1 MTSRPIGI
9 LANPAS
15 GKDVRRL
22 VARASVFDNQEKC
35 AIVRRALV
43 GAINAGARDFV
54 YMNDSHGIA
63 AAAIAE
69 FPDLRAEAV
78 EAPQTS
84 SSLDTERAAAAMQAA
99 DCSAVLILGGDGT
112 SRAFVRGWRN
122 APLLPLST
130 GTNNVFPRFAEATV
144 AGAAVGLVASGVVA
158 LAEVAQTAK
167 IIDVDIDDDNSDM
180 ALIDAVVTTERF
192 IGARALLEG
201 DALRLAILTRAEAAA
216 VGMTSLGGLLQPMDE
231 STDAGLVLTLGGKQ
245 GRRLRAPIAPGYY
258 QDIVVGEVRE
268 LPFGETVTV
277 TGPCV
282 LAFDGERERT
292 LKRGQQAT
300 LSISRTGP
308 SVLDVSQT
316 LRLGACRGAFLLG
329 DRDAH

>member
-1 MTSRPIGI
+1 M
-9 LANPAS
+9 
-15 GKDVRRL
+15 

-43 GAINAGARDFV
+43 GAVNAGARDFL
-54 YMNDSHGIA
+54 YMDDSHGIA

-69 FPDLRAEAV
+69 FPDLRATAV
-78 EAPQTS
+78 EAPQTRS
-84 SSLDTERAAAAMQAA
+84 ALDTERAAGAMKAA
-99 DCSAVLILGGDGT
+99 DCGAVLILGGDGT

-130 GTNNVFPRFAEATV
+130 GTNNVFPRFAEATI
-144 AGAAVGLVASGVVA
+144 AGAAVGLVATGVVA

-167 IIDVDIDDDNSDM
+167 IIDVDIDGEDGDM

-201 DALRLAILTRAEAAA
+201 DALRLAMLTRAEAAA
-216 VGMTSLGGLLQPMDE
+216 VGMTSLGGLLQPLDE
-231 STDAGLVLTLGGKQ
+231 STDAGLVLALGGTLSTQ
-245 GRRLRAPIAPGYY
+245 GTKLRAPIAPGYY
-258 QDIVVGEVRE
+258 QDIVVNTVRQ
-268 LPFGETVTV
+268 LPFGEAVSV

-292 LKRGQQAT
+292 LKPGQQAT

>member
-1 MTSRPIGI
+1 MAGPIGI

-63 AAAIAE
+63 AAAIGE
-69 FPDLRAEAV
+69 FPNLRAEAV

-84 SSLDTERAAAAMQAA
+84 SSLDTERAAASMQSA
-99 DCSAVLILGGDGT
+99 DCAAVLILGGDGT

-158 LAEVAQTAK
+158 LPEVAQTAK
-167 IIDVDIDDDNSDM
+167 VIDVEIEDEDGDM

-201 DALRLAILTRAEAAA
+201 DALRLAMLTRAEAAA

-231 STDAGLVLTLGGKQ
+231 TTDAGLVLTLGGEH
-245 GRRLRAPIAPGYY
+245 GRTLRAPIAPGYY
-258 QDIVVGEVRE
+258 QDIVVADVRE
-268 LPFGETVTV
+268 VPFAEPVGV

-292 LKRGQQAT
+292 LKAGQRAT

-329 DRDAH
+329 D

>member
-1 MTSRPIGI
+1 MTGPIGI

-43 GAINAGARDFV
+43 GAFNAGARDFA
-54 YMNDSHGIA
+54 YLDDGHGIA
-63 AAAIAE
+63 ATAIGE
-69 FPDLRAEAV
+69 FKNLRAEAV
-78 EAPQTS
+78 EAPQTGS
-84 SSLDTERAAAAMQAA
+84 ALDTERAAKAMQAL
-99 DCSAVLILGGDGT
+99 DCAAVLILGGDGT
-112 SRAFVRGWRN
+112 SRAFVRGWRT

-144 AGAAVGLVASGVVA
+144 AGAAVGLIGSGTVA
-158 LAEVAQTAK
+158 LAEVSEPAK
-167 IIDVDIDDDNSDM
+167 IIDVEIEGEDGDI

-216 VGMTSLGGLLQPMDE
+216 VGMTSLGGLLQPLDE
-231 STDAGLVLTLGGKQ
+231 ATDAGLVLRLGEGSGK
-245 GRRLRAPIAPGYY
+245 RLRAPIAPGYY
-258 QDIVVGEVRE
+258 QDIAVDEVRE
-268 LPFGETVTV
+268 LPFDESVEV

-292 LKRGQQAT
+292 LKPGQKAT

-308 SVLDVSQT
+308 QVLDVSKT
-316 LRLGACRGAFLLG
+316 LRIGACRGAFLLG
-329 DRDAH
+329 DKNAD

>member
-1 MTSRPIGI
+1 MAGPIGI

-63 AAAIAE
+63 AAAIGD
-69 FPDLRAEAV
+69 FPDLRAQAV

-84 SSLDTERAAAAMQAA
+84 SSLDTERAAASMQGAA
-99 DCSAVLILGGDGT
+99 CAAVLILGGDGT

-144 AGAAVGLVASGVVA
+144 AGAAVGLLASGVVT

-167 IIDVDIDDDNSDM
+167 VIDVDIEDEDGDM

-192 IGARALLEG
+192 IGAKALLEG
-201 DALRLAILTRAEAAA
+201 DALRLAVLTRAEAAA

-231 STDAGLVLTLGGKQ
+231 TTDAGLVLTLGGKHGQ
-245 GRRLRAPIAPGYY
+245 TVRAPIAPGYY
-258 QDIVVGEVRE
+258 QDIVVADVRE
-268 LPFGETVTV
+268 VPFAEPVRV

-292 LKRGQQAT
+292 LKAGQQAT

-329 DRDAH
+329 D